1 MTTSQREWS
10 RAREALVKSIVEL
23 GFPEDLGMEMARQLK
38 SPKAMYKMQDYLYN
52 VKPKSVELVVDEMLA
67 ICSDIERWKEK
78 KSSEAANAS
87 YNEILNHG
95 FE

>member
-1 MTTSQREWS
+1 M
-10 RAREALVKSIVEL
+10 
-23 GFPEDLGMEMARQLK
+23 
-38 SPKAMYKMQDYLYN
+38 
-52 VKPKSVELVVDEMLA
+52 VVDEMLA
-67 ICSDIERWKEK
+67 IGSDIERWKEK